1 MMSTEMDSVRVR
13 SQYLLRIRDL
23 LNSRTLQST
32 RVFKYRAVHFAI
44 EFLRVEH
51 VGQRLFGI
59 LPDQGVLT
67 VHCTASLLRYAH
79 FANIKDH
86 RITQR
91 NIIYHYLP
99 LFNLISQS
107 ARLLLILHSFILILK
122 IAIFFCTPYNYFI
135 WKLLMLFATFIEL
148 FDNSKRC
155 GCRCRPCRSYVD
167 SSTSF
172 MMLPDDPVLSREHYM
187 HPHPVNRERNVSQ
200 VVTLYFYAC
209 DVGRRETTM
218 GLG

>member
-135 WKLLMLFATFIEL
+135 
-148 FDNSKRC
+148 
-155 GCRCRPCRSYVD
+155 
-167 SSTSF
+167 
-172 MMLPDDPVLSREHYM
+172 
-187 HPHPVNRERNVSQ
+187 
-200 VVTLYFYAC
+200 
-209 DVGRRETTM
+209 
-218 GLG
+218 